1 MAAGAQVTVR
11 TFTVLPTR
19 SGVLRAV
26 SERKIL
32 DLFSSRLAAI
42 SLSGYIFFGSSVSI
56 SDQVRPRC
64 SIPPVAHRRVFLGVL
79 QASLEQL
86 LRGCNLCTLGW
97 GAQRIERKCRITCVV
112 FHVESIC
119 FTHAPWAVHLCL
131 CPCGT
136 ML

>member
-1 MAAGAQVTVR
+1 MQVTIR

-56 SDQVRPRC
+56 SDQVCPTHMLSSMHPAVYEC
-64 SIPPVAHRRVFLGVL
+64 VL
-79 QASLEQL
+79 TLEGMQS
-86 LRGCNLCTLGW
+86 R
-97 GAQRIERKCRITCVV
+97 
-112 FHVESIC
+112 SS
-119 FTHAPWAVHLCL
+119 VHSN
-131 CPCGT
+131 
-136 ML
+136 

>member
-1 MAAGAQVTVR
+1 MTVR

-56 SDQVRPRC
+56 SDQVRARDVTDDNFIGPHSHIPVVGDPFWCENRHQVPDWRC
-64 SIPPVAHRRVFLGVL
+64 STAPVEDFLAWQILHDMQLQNRRSAGFRLHARHFL
-79 QASLEQL
+79 Q
-86 LRGCNLCTLGW
+86 
-97 GAQRIERKCRITCVV
+97 
-112 FHVESIC
+112 
-119 FTHAPWAVHLCL
+119 
-131 CPCGT
+131 
-136 ML
+136 

>member
-1 MAAGAQVTVR
+1 MR

-56 SDQVRPRC
+56 SDQVC
-64 SIPPVAHRRVFLGVL
+64 LRR
-79 QASLEQL
+79 L
-86 LRGCNLCTLGW
+86 LPTMHP
-97 GAQRIERKCRITCVV
+97 A
-112 FHVESIC
+112 
-119 FTHAPWAVHLCL
+119 
-131 CPCGT
+131 GT
-136 ML
+136 

>member
-1 MAAGAQVTVR
+1 MQAHSQVTVR

-56 SDQVRPRC
+56 SDQVRLWAPPLNILAAHACGAQMTVIVHSVDHVHAHALKVPVALSEAITIGDARRRC
-64 SIPPVAHRRVFLGVL
+64 SDI
-79 QASLEQL
+79 S
-86 LRGCNLCTLGW
+86 
-97 GAQRIERKCRITCVV
+97 
-112 FHVESIC
+112 S
-119 FTHAPWAVHLCL
+119 
-131 CPCGT
+131 
-136 ML
+136 